1 MEGTR
6 LRESALP
13 DPGLTSSHPWLP
25 WRLSR
30 AVRWGG
36 KEARKEE
43 GGSEAAAKGRKEASK
58 AGWETEQDQEAEE
71 GKKDNRQGRR
81 PVRGRREVRKQ
92 AKEKKKS

>member
-71 GKKDNRQGRR
+71 GKKTIDKGAGLFGGGGKSGNKQRR
-81 PVRGRREVRKQ
+81 
-92 AKEKKKS
+92 KKKS